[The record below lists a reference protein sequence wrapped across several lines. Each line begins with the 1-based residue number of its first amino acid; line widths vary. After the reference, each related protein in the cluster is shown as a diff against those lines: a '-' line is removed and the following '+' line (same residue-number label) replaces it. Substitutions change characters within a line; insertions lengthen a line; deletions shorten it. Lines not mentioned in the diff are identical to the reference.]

1 MNIPESFYT
10 LDIESFTT
18 DVNRPCVVQVGICL
32 YYKGQYATHS
42 VAVKPVMRN
51 ATLET
56 LAWWAKQEGYGALI
70 EDIKNTPYGHMQVNT
85 ALRETLN
92 VVNHRIV
99 QDNVFQGL
107 VQEKRELLEYL
118 KNNNWYAWPPG
129 FDMVMVANQMLD
141 CENIKIQPWEWWQV
155 RCQSTIRD
163 LYGDYR
169 EDVREEVNFTGGSH
183 NAGYDAELQ
192 ARSMVKALEVS
203 KNG

>member
-42 VAVKPVMRN
+42 VAVKPIMRS
-51 ATLET
+51 ATFET
-56 LAWWAKQEGYGALI
+56 MHWWANQDGYKDLMR
-70 EDIKNTPYGHMQVNT
+70 DIKRTPYREVGQ
-85 ALRETLN
+85 ALNEALN
-92 VVNHRIV
+92 VVNHKIV
-99 QDNVFQGL
+99 RGHVLPGL
-107 VQEKRELLEYL
+107 SEEKSDFLGY
-118 KNNNWYAWPPG
+118 P
-129 FDMVMVANQMLD
+129 
-141 CENIKIQPWEWWQV
+141 
-155 RCQSTIRD
+155 IRD

-169 EDVREEVNFTGGSH
+169 EDVRKEVSFKGGSH